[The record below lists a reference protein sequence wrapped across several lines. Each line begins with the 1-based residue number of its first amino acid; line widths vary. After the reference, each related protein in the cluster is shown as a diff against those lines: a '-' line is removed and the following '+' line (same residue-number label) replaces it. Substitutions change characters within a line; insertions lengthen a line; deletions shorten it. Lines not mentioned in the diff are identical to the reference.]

1 MPQIQRLLQHKA
13 GLRHGALEGVDQQQH
28 AVDHFENTL
37 HLAAKVGM
45 SGGVDNVD
53 FDALVKDRRIF
64 GQNRDAAL
72 TLKVVGIHNALRH
85 HLVFAEYAALLEH
98 FVDQR
103 GFAVVNVGND
113 GDIAQ
118 FFSFGHR

>member
-1 MPQIQRLLQHKA
+1 MPQLQRLLQHEA

-28 AVDHFENTL
+28 AVDHFENAL
-37 HLAAKVGM
+37 HLAAKVGV
-45 SGGVDNVD
+45 SRGVDDVD
-53 FDALVKDRRIF
+53 LDALVEDRRVF

-72 TLKVVGIHNALRH
+72 ALKVVGIHDALCH

-98 FVDQR
+98 LVDQC